1 MANLGNS
8 FTPGYS
14 SMTSLGV
21 VYKRLNPNPLDA
33 STIFWSLAD
42 ATAYA
47 KGDGSDERKLG
58 ATSYVGQII
67 TVYEKGAVNVYK
79 IEEDRSLASVG
90 GTETLEVDYYE
101 NLADLTK
108 LKVGQLIKVKFVKE
122 GDAHKA
128 GFYIYNGTDFDHLSV
143 STGATDEVGELK
155 SKVTALDTKIA
166 DISNDIYVTDG
177 ETTNLVFYTKGEVD
191 DKFTNS
197 GYVTGTQLSTQLANN
212 HYTKT
217 EVDTALNGK
226 VNNNDFETFQNTVST
241 TYATA
246 DALTTGL
253 AGKADEGHNHD
264 DKYASLI
271 EFNSVKET
279 VEALPSNYSIKAVT
293 PQEGFSTAY
302 QLWYTVGTES
312 KPVEGAAT
320 INIPKDMVVSGGEVV
335 TDPEG
340 KEPGTYIKLTLANAT
355 NDVLYI
361 PATKLVDTYTGDS
374 YITVSDYTLSLNV
387 STLATQLATEQALKN
402 AFVEKSEFNSFKET
416 NTAAYQQYADTVAGT
431 AETNATNYVNE
442 QLKGYVQTATLNGYV
457 TSETYDGKVGEID
470 GKLSGINS
478 SLESINATLSD
489 EASGN
494 AALKTAIDNTVIELG
509 KANEAITKN
518 TEDISGLGSTVETLD
533 NAVVKTISLGG
544 TDYVPTAG
552 KVTISLVD
560 AITDG
565 VETGIPSVKAVKDA
579 ISVINTNIDNRT
591 TISVVDALPTEG
603 KENIIYILN
612 TEGKK
617 SEHIFIGNASYQLGS
632 DTYARKDIMAAG
644 YTYAENNVDI
654 IDYGHAGLMTAIDKN
669 KLDSIVSITTSELG
683 TILAS

>member
-67 TVYEKGAVNVYK
+67 TVYEKGAVSVYK
-79 IEEDRSLASVG
+79 IEEDRSLASIG
-90 GTETLEVDYYE
+90 GTDTLEVDYYE
-101 NLADLTK
+101 NLANLTK
-108 LKVGQLIKVKFVKE
+108 LKVGQLVKVKFVKE
-122 GDAHKA
+122 GDSHKA

-155 SKVTALDTKIA
+155 SKVSTLDTKVTDIA
-166 DISNDIYVTDG
+166 DDIYVIDG

-197 GYVTGTQLSTQLANN
+197 GYVTGTQLSTELTNN

-217 EVDTALNGK
+217 EVDNALAGK
-226 VNNNDFETFQNTVST
+226 VNNGTFESFQSNVESN
-241 TYATA
+241 YATNT
-246 DALTTGL
+246 ALNTGL
-253 AGKADEGHNHD
+253 AGKADKDHNHD
-264 DKYASLI
+264 SAYASLS
-271 EFNSVKET
+271 EFNAVKET
-279 VEALPSNYSIKAVT
+279 VDSLPSNYSIKAVT

-340 KEPGTYIKLTLANAT
+340 QEPGTYIKLTLANAT

-374 YITVSDYTLSLNV
+374 YISVSGYTLSLNV
-387 STLATQLATEQALKN
+387 STLATQLASEQALKN
-402 AFVEKSEFNSFKET
+402 AFVEKTEFNLFKES
-416 NTAAYQQYADTVAGT
+416 NTTAYQQYADTAAGNAQT
-431 AETNATNYVNE
+431 AATGYVDK
-442 QLKGYVQTATLNGYV
+442 QLKGYVQTATLNNYV
-457 TSETYDGKVGEID
+457 TSETYNGKVGEID
-470 GKLSGINS
+470 GKLGSINAS
-478 SLESINATLSD
+478 IEGINATLSD

-494 AALKTAIDNTVIELG
+494 AALKTAIDNAVVELG
-509 KANEAITKN
+509 KANEAVGKN
-518 TEDISGLGSTVETLD
+518 TQDISGLSLSLQTLD
-533 NAVVKTISLGG
+533 SAVVKTISLGG
-544 TDYVPTAG
+544 TDYTPTDG

-560 AITDG
+560 TITDE

-591 TISVVDALPTEG
+591 TISVVDALPAEG
-603 KENIIYILN
+603 KENVIYILN

-632 DTYARKDIMAAG
+632 DTYARKDVMAAG
-644 YTYAENNVDI
+644 YTYAENGDVMN
-654 IDYGHAGLMTAIDKN
+654 YGHAGLMTAVDKT